1 MLYHSLFSLSFKC
14 LLALTKGPELRR
26 VLSRNKRPHPHTQGK
41 PQISWRNLVWTLG
54 TLSRFTKEDTVNYKA
69 EGWTVS
75 VTVQRRVERRS
86 DLNSS
91 LDLART
97 RTDS

>member
-1 MLYHSLFSLSFKC
+1 M
-14 LLALTKGPELRR
+14 
-26 VLSRNKRPHPHTQGK
+26 
-41 PQISWRNLVWTLG
+41 VWTLG

-75 VTVQRRVERRS
+75 VTVQRRAERRS
-86 DLNSS
+86 DLNPS

-97 RTDS
+97 PTDS